1 MLLSYRLMRW
11 NICSKRISVYWRFSY
26 GIVIMDFE
34 GKEMAPLMYTL
45 QEIKQLLNSFYSLF
59 YTLHLSLPVTALC
72 CNILSLEKYWA
83 VDQFPSFG
91 CLFWHKLSRIRTN
104 SSHQIRI
111 WLMSVLKSDSSFN
124 CGRIFRG
131 NQHASV
137 FLPKN
142 VAKCWK
148 ISMFV

>member
-1 MLLSYRLMRW
+1 MRW
-11 NICSKRISVYWRFSY
+11 NICLKRISVYWRFSY

-34 GKEMAPLMYTL
+34 GKEMIPLMYTL

-111 WLMSVLKSDSSFN
+111 WLMSVLKRIHHSAAEEFFAGTNMQVSSY
-124 CGRIFRG
+124 
-131 NQHASV
+131 
-137 FLPKN
+137 PKMWRN
-142 VAKCWK
+142 IGKFQCLCN
-148 ISMFV
+148 SG